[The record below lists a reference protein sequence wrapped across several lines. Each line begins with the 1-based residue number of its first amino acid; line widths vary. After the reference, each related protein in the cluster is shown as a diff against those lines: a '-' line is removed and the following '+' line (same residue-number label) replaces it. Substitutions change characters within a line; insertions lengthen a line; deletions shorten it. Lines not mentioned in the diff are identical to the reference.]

1 VRKRIAD
8 VGQEIV
14 PRAQRTPRA
23 LASHQKGEIEKWTS
37 MSRQRTSRPSSPPR
51 NYHHGALRR
60 TRILERQGTGSTS
73 RPPAHTKRWAH
84 VWRYIA
90 PRATPTES
98 PSHAGRTAAPGRG
111 QTKNSSRGLNR
122 RLNPRARCRIWP
134 PPFTGTCLQPGRRAT
149 CHQAP
154 CNPASC
160 ATAAPSRGRLR
171 ASCRASGSH
180 CQHDRP
186 SCSTTCHR
194 HLRSLR

>member
-37 MSRQRTSRPSSPPR
+37 MSRRRTSRPSSPPR

-73 RPPAHTKRWAH
+73 RPPPIPSAGPTCGATL
-84 VWRYIA
+84 
-90 PRATPTES
+90 PRAPLLRKALL
-98 PSHAGRTAAPGRG
+98 HAGRTAAPGRG
-111 QTKNSSRGLNR
+111 QTKNSSRGSNR
-122 RLNPRARCRIWP
+122 RLNPRARRRIWP
-134 PPFTGTCLQPGRRAT
+134 PPFTGTCLQLGRRAT